1 MKSRYLL
8 SIFYLLTGVLA
19 LALAPYYASAGMQA
33 FEDTGSVS
41 NSIYYMGMILGF
53 TAVVLVL
60 AKMRRDLLKFIFY
73 ALLAVTYFYAF
84 LPFLGILSAIPSLIL
99 LAALVKSRHWIVV
112 NISAILVGAAITAI
126 FGISMEPLPVIVLL
140 VALAVYDYIA
150 VYKTGHMVTL
160 ADSVSEMNIPVVF
173 IIPGKE
179 RDAVMGVGDA
189 VMPNILAVSAL
200 TFNGCIYQA
209 ALTFAAGYIG
219 LLILLRMVEKKKGAH
234 PGLPI
239 LNSLAIAGFLAGLLL
254 CK

>member
-8 SIFYLLTGVLA
+8 SIFYLLTAFLA
-19 LALAPYYASAGMQA
+19 LALAPYYSSAGMQA
-33 FEDTGSVS
+33 FEDASSVS

-53 TAVVLVL
+53 TAAVLL
-60 AKMRRDLLKFIFY
+60 LIRLKKGLLKYIFY
-73 ALLAVTYFYAF
+73 GLLAVTYFYAF
-84 LPFLGILSAIPSLIL
+84 LPFLGILSAIPSIALMIALIR
-99 LAALVKSRHWIVV
+99 SRHWIVV

-140 VALAVYDYIA
+140 AILAVYDYIA

-160 ADSVSEMNIPVVF
+160 ADSVSELNIPVVF

-179 RDAVMGVGDA
+179 RDAIMGVGDA
-189 VMPNILAVSAL
+189 VMPNILAVSAF
-200 TFNGCIYQA
+200 TFGCVYQA
-209 ALTFAAGYIG
+209 ALTLVAGYLG
-219 LLILLRMVEKKKGAH
+219 LLILLRAVEKSKEAH

-239 LNSLAIAGFLAGLLL
+239 LNSFAILGFALGLLL